1 MWTLGFDST
10 ASTVTA
16 SLVRDGKLFAVYSCE
31 SATSHSTTLLP
42 AVESLLSAAGITV
55 RDLDLI
61 CCSAGPGSFTG
72 VRIGVATAKGLATP
86 FSVPCVGVSSLE
98 AMAYLFT
105 EIPSVICPVL
115 GARRGNVYA
124 AVFTSDGHGNIVRL
138 TPDELVSLSDLEG
151 FITGALKDTEHPRRL
166 YFAGDSITEAVAMM
180 TVETTPELSPTP
192 ALLSSPNGYGA
203 ALCGAKLFENTED
216 KSMFSP
222 EKLLP
227 IYLRKSQAEREKEE
241 KNNN

>member
-1 MWTLGFDST
+1 MWILGFDST
-10 ASTVTA
+10 AATVTA
-16 SLVRDGKLFAVYSCE
+16 SLVRDGRMFAVYSCD

-42 AVESLLSAAGITV
+42 AVENLLSAAGITV

-72 VRIGVATAKGLATP
+72 VRIGVATAKGLASP
-86 FSVPCVGVSSLE
+86 FGIPCVGVSSLE
-98 AMAYLFT
+98 AMAYSFS

-124 AVFTSDGHGNIVRL
+124 AVFTSDGRGNIERHS
-138 TPDELVSLSDLEG
+138 PDELVSLGDLEG
-151 FITGALKDTEHPRRL
+151 FIFGSLEGTVHPEKL
-166 YFAGDSITEAVAMM
+166 YFAGDSIVEATDMLSDETAMK
-180 TVETTPELSPTP
+180 VSATPT
-192 ALLSSPNGYGA
+192 LLASPNGFGA
-203 ALCGAKLFENTED
+203 ASCGAKIFAESDD
-216 KSMFSP
+216 KTVFSS